1 MDVTSHVTTL
11 QGSTL
16 STRDFSTTTSMN
28 YTTESE
34 KFKKGFRRRSH
45 EQISPGYEEKRV
57 QKWEKAHQKRLDH
70 QKKRSELKLTREYI
84 NGNIINGDLKFVQN
98 QKATDIS
105 ERPLFQSKRRV
116 SFDNDPIAKRD
127 HLILAKQS
135 KNRLYATELENRP
148 QCRRIEPAR
157 KHFSSDLKIGS
168 NDIPSR
174 GVLDNFRGQG
184 Y

>member
-1 MDVTSHVTTL
+1 MFLKYIVI
-11 QGSTL
+11 QGSSL

-45 EQISPGYEEKRV
+45 EQIAPGYEEKRLK
-57 QKWEKAHQKRLDH
+57 QFEQAHAKRIEH
-70 QKKRSELKLTREYI
+70 QRKRSQLKLTREYI
-84 NGNIINGDLKFVQN
+84 NGNIINGDLKFVKTQQPTN
-98 QKATDIS
+98 VA
-105 ERPLFQSKRRV
+105 ERPLFQSKRRI
-116 SFDNDPIAKRD
+116 SFDNDPVAKRD

-148 QCRRIEPAR
+148 QCRRIEQTR